1 MLRVSVDSLVVCDTD
16 GDEDL
21 TNFLRKRAA
30 EKTKPIYSHIDK
42 GDASDTANATDDD
55 AGKDDDELWD
65 NAPRKGDTVGVV
77 LSTGQLV
84 TAKLVITSTG
94 GAPHCL
100 RNSVMQRTSNCD
112 ETTSRGDQLLRPIDT
127 SEKDGDKFDEEV
139 LHVCALTRRPVLP
152 EGLRAAGVPPHVICQ
167 LQKQL
172 SSEDEI
178 RNRRYGPA
186 SVLQVDSNTQCCR
199 PGQHLVYVVARSR
212 ATSTNGEHEGSKF
225 KPLVALLFKLLD
237 SASKSNT
244 KESSIDAGTEM
255 PLLMMLTYSR
265 LVSSRASD
273 GSRILSRAICA
284 SDSAAVAVSTRRG
297 VMGDWQADGPN
308 NSAVES
314 WMARVDRKRDAER
327 ARVEAKAKKF
337 GGAEEGD
344 VGSGGVAPSPAPAER
359 DESPQSEESEEVP
372 PSRLR
377 VDWGWKGC
385 LVFPDDC
392 REGLLGVMEA
402 EPLLSNLMSK
412 MALGYSDSR
421 ILRWAEQQRVT
432 TAVQPAMYHY
442 GLRLADMGDIACD
455 LIAMPSYVRKEEKEA
470 QEAATRNRYDRLEEL
485 ATAGDEKG
493 PLDT

>member
-127 SEKDGDKFDEEV
+127 
-139 LHVCALTRRPVLP
+139 
-152 EGLRAAGVPPHVICQ
+152 
-167 LQKQL
+167 
-172 SSEDEI
+172 
-178 RNRRYGPA
+178 
-186 SVLQVDSNTQCCR
+186 
-199 PGQHLVYVVARSR
+199 
-212 ATSTNGEHEGSKF
+212 
-225 KPLVALLFKLLD
+225 
-237 SASKSNT
+237 
-244 KESSIDAGTEM
+244 
-255 PLLMMLTYSR
+255 
-265 LVSSRASD
+265 
-273 GSRILSRAICA
+273 
-284 SDSAAVAVSTRRG
+284 
-297 VMGDWQADGPN
+297 
-308 NSAVES
+308 
-314 WMARVDRKRDAER
+314 
-327 ARVEAKAKKF
+327 
-337 GGAEEGD
+337 
-344 VGSGGVAPSPAPAER
+344 
-359 DESPQSEESEEVP
+359 SEESEEVP